1 VALQL
6 KRAGVKKVHPLE
18 GGFEAWLKLGLPT
31 EPVSPLDELLGPHLN
46 DAHSLG
52 KT

>member
-6 KRAGVKKVHPLE
+6 KKAGVNKVHPLE

-31 EPVSPLDELLGPHLN
+31 EPVSPAEAVPGPHLD
-46 DAHSLG
+46 DAHSLE
-52 KT
+52 KA